1 MKASL
6 KRKTAEG
13 FRELSNDRLNS
24 IKTIY
29 AKMGKLLQFE
39 VALNFALALAEESAT
54 LEGEFRE
61 IEIILAASQ
70 RMELDFFRENMNLEE

>member
-13 FRELSNDRLNS
+13 FRALANDRLS
-24 IKTIY
+24 TIKTLY
-29 AKMGKLLQFE
+29 EKMGKPLQFE
-39 VALNFALALAEESAT
+39 VALNFARAQAEESAT
-54 LEGEFRE
+54 LDGEFRE

-70 RMELDFFRENMNLEE
+70 RMELEFFRENMKLEE